1 MTLGNLL
8 LSVLVT
14 VMGQGGGCW
23 GREVKAHFQGCL
35 TLSKCPVNL
44 TVNIFLVHN
53 TDNLKITWFHLF
65 FGDLIFKSTCIP
77 QANTSLTAESSKL
90 EMC

>member
-1 MTLGNLL
+1 M
-8 LSVLVT
+8 
-14 VMGQGGGCW
+14 
-23 GREVKAHFQGCL
+23 
-35 TLSKCPVNL
+35 NL

-53 TDNLKITWFHLF
+53 MGNLKITRFHLF

-77 QANTSLTAESSKL
+77 QANTILTAESSKL